1 MNRCAFLFGEPM
13 NDIVE
18 TVLQRYGITDEQS
31 RKRIGGYI
39 ATLSSAGQR
48 NPELLAEYGLAY
60 LKELHEGRDRRYSG
74 C

>member
-1 MNRCAFLFGEPM
+1 M

-18 TVLQRYGITDEQS
+18 TVLQRYGTTDEQS
-31 RKRIGGYI
+31 RGKIRGYI
-39 ATLSSAGQR
+39 ATLNSAGQK
-48 NPELLAEYGLAY
+48 NPDLLAEYGLAY